1 MKVSIICKPI
11 VKLCQ
16 ILYNFSNGDSKKINL
31 WFLSYNISDKRRKK
45 RFLKKMKKIAICT
58 LLISAGVAS
67 LLSIN
72 NNITDTTP
80 EFNLKNSYAITLGYD
95 KSMSEKT
102 IKAAV
107 IDSYFREVAANG
119 KIVRWNKASFP
130 LKVYVQDTPDVPDY
144 YREVVLNAYK
154 TWERASDGLVS
165 FEIVEDQ
172 MGADMKCFFKNID
185 DNKATLGTQ
194 SFTIS
199 GNVIKDSI
207 ITFKKTDY
215 KGHNLDSKQLFSSA
229 LQEIGLSLGLNGRSP
244 SIYDVMYPIGT
255 KFNTEITARDLKTLA
270 LIYSVVPDVT
280 NIPPTSEEKS
290 QMFTVQEILST
301 LNVPVTNDTQNLD
314 EVVANDIDTKLA
326 LAEQYRRRAEYDKAA
341 QEYQAVAQ
349 MKSDRRSKSE
359 VYYEVAVMYL
369 DAEEFDKAKSCADI
383 ACATDMNEKT
393 EILPALID
401 YYTKRSNSAIEQ
413 LDTILRQNP
422 YNRYAYNLLCQIYRE
437 KHHENLL
444 NATIR
449 KYGKTAGDLED

>member
-1 MKVSIICKPI
+1 
-11 VKLCQ
+11 
-16 ILYNFSNGDSKKINL
+16 
-31 WFLSYNISDKRRKK
+31 
-45 RFLKKMKKIAICT
+45 MKKIAICT
-58 LLISAGVAS
+58 LLITAGAMS

-72 NNITDTTP
+72 NKISDTTP

-130 LKVYVQDTPDVPDY
+130 LKVYIQDTPDVPDY
-144 YREVVLNAYK
+144 YREVVLSAYK
-154 TWERASDGLVS
+154 YWERSSDGLVS
-165 FEIVEDQ
+165 FEIVEDAA
-172 MGADMKCFFKNID
+172 GADMKCYFKNIN
-185 DNKATLGTQ
+185 DNKAILGTQ
-194 SFTIS
+194 SFTLS
-199 GNVIKDSI
+199 GNTIKDSI

-229 LQEIGLSLGLNGRSP
+229 LQEIGLSLGLNGKSP

-270 LIYSVVPDVT
+270 LVYSVVPDVT
-280 NIPPTSEEKS
+280 NVAPTPEEKS
-290 QMFTVQEILST
+290 QMFTVPEILST
-301 LNVPVTNDTQNLD
+301 LNVPVTNDTKNLD
-314 EVVANDIDTKLA
+314 EVVANDIETKLA

-369 DAEEFDKAKSCADI
+369 DAEEFDKAKSCAEI
-383 ACATDMNEKT
+383 ACATDMNDKT

-401 YYTKRSNSAIEQ
+401 YYTKRSTSAIEQ
-413 LDTILRQNP
+413 LDTILHQNP

-437 KHHENLL
+437 KHQENLL

-449 KYGKTAGDLED
+449 KYGRTAGDVED